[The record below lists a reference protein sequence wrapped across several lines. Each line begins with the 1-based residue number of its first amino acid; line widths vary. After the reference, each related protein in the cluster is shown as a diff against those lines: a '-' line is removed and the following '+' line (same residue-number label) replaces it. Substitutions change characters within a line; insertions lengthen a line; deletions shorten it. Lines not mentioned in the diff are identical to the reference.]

1 MNNNDSFYNS
11 DNITLVLSGL
21 QKRGFSHI
29 FKLEDECVCS
39 KEYNLNIEELD
50 ILEIHRFENAAYEL
64 RSVLYVIKC
73 DKYNIKGVI
82 VNPTGN
88 YADIFS
94 DISIDKI
101 LSNQE
106 LKYGYHREQN

>member
-1 MNNNDSFYNS
+1 MNNNDSFYNA
-11 DNITLVLSGL
+11 DNINHVLFGL

-29 FKLEDECVCS
+29 FKLKDECVSS

-64 RSVLYVIKC
+64 HSVLYVIKC

-82 VNPTGN
+82 VNHIGN

-94 DISIDKI
+94 GIAIAKI
-101 LSNQE
+101 LSNEE
-106 LKYGYHREQN
+106 LRYSYYREQN